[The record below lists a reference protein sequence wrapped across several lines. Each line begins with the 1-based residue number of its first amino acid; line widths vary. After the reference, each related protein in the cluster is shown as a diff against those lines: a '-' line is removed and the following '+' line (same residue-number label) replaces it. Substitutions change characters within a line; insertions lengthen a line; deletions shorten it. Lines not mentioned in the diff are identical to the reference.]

1 MTYTK
6 YSASGNDF
14 VIFHT
19 FIKKDYSQEAIK
31 LCNRTEGIGA
41 DGLIVLIPNEDAD
54 FEWLFYNSDGS
65 DASMCGNGTRACAHY
80 AFTNELA
87 ASTMHFK
94 TGAGLIKSIVKDN
107 IVETQLTAPI
117 VVKEE
122 FQQEGFT
129 WYLVDT
135 GVPHL
140 VTIVDDLEE
149 YDHDLSAKM
158 RYEHN
163 ANVNFAKIEDG
174 KNGKILKVR
183 TYERGV
189 EGETLACGTGVTAVA
204 IAMHKT
210 NKTNNKSIFLP
221 VEGGNLEVSFSENN
235 GVYTNIFLKGPAEF
249 VFSGIFKI

>member
-19 FIKKDYSQEAIK
+19 LIKKDYSQDAIS

-41 DGLIVLIPNEDAD
+41 DGLIVIVPNETAD

-65 DASMCGNGTRACAHY
+65 DAAMCGNGTRAVAHY
-80 AFTNELA
+80 AYTNGLA
-87 ASTMHFK
+87 APTMSFL
-94 TGAGLIKSIVKDN
+94 TQAGIIKSIVDEN
-107 IVETQLTAPI
+107 IVETQMTKP
-117 VVKEE
+117 VVIKEE
-122 FQQEGFT
+122 FEQEGLT
-129 WYLVDT
+129 WYLIDT

-140 VTIVDDLEE
+140 VTVVDDLEK
-149 YDHDLSAKM
+149 YDHDLCAKM

-174 KNGKILKVR
+174 KIFVR

-189 EGETLACGTGVTAVA
+189 EGETLACGTGMVA
-204 IAMHKT
+204 CFLRA
-210 NKTNNKSIFLP
+210 NALGLVDNKSFVYPKSKEELT
-221 VEGGNLEVSFSENN
+221 VSIKDGELF
-235 GVYTNIFLKGPAEF
+235 FKGAVKKVF
-249 VFSGIFKI
+249 VTEI